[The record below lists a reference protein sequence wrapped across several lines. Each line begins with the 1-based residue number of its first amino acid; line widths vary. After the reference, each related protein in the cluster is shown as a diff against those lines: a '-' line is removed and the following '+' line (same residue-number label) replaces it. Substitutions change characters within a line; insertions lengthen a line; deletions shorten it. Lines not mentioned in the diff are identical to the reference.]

1 VPRPVALACA
11 TLQQLAVAA
20 NSTTTNGYTNGSY
33 TNGCYNNGC
42 GVTVT
47 AVLEAIAQCPHAH
60 DAAGLHSHSSSRRAS
75 ATLLLQTKADTT
87 ASAAAN
93 LSSSATGAKHCAVC
107 EEKRV
112 HALKMAANAQH
123 WSAWHT
129 LTTAQQLQQLQQ
141 QQCTCKH
148 TATTTGDTTS
158 AGADSDHDSDTAEQ
172 QTVASAAV
180 VTAKIAARLLVDW
193 LEQLNSP
200 ALSLKVPQC
209 NGDANLQAA
218 ELAAQL
224 SAQPVGTVRT
234 VAAVVACL
242 RSLKQLAL
250 SSASSGGNDTAVL
263 HVQATYTAVCARVS
277 AALQK
282 LPLTE
287 LQLPVDVRR
296 REYSVLQLLCDENW
310 VPPRVCVPYTSI
322 QVNQLMILMS
332 CDTGLS
338 CA

>member
-1 VPRPVALACA
+1 
-11 TLQQLAVAA
+11 
-20 NSTTTNGYTNGSY
+20 
-33 TNGCYNNGC
+33 
-42 GVTVT
+42 
-47 AVLEAIAQCPHAH
+47 VLEAIAQCPHAH

-75 ATLLLQTKADTT
+75 ATLLLQTKAEPT
-87 ASAAAN
+87 SIAAAS
-93 LSSSATGAKHCAVC
+93 LSGSATAAKYCAVC

-123 WSAWHT
+123 WSAWQA
-129 LTTAQQLQQLQQ
+129 LSDAEQQHQQ
-141 QQCTCKH
+141 QPCTCKN
-148 TATTTGDTTS
+148 TTTTSTAVTAAADTNV
-158 AGADSDHDSDTAEQ
+158 DTAAQ
-172 QTVASAAV
+172 LSAAA

-209 NGDANLQAA
+209 NGDGKLQAA

-234 VAAVVACL
+234 VAAVVVCL

-250 SSASSGGNDTAVL
+250 SSSSTGSSDVPAVL
-263 HVQATYTAVCARVS
+263 LHARGTYTAACARVS

-296 REYSVLQLLCDENW
+296 REYSLLQLLCDENW

-322 QVNQLMILMS
+322 QVR
-332 CDTGLS
+332 
-338 CA
+338 